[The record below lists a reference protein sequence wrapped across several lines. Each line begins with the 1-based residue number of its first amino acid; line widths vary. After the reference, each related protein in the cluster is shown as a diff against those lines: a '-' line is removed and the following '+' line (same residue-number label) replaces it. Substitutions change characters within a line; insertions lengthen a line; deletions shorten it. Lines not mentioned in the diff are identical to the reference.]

1 MADVAEIDRQIELY
15 RVHKADERCAFV
27 GLPAAAAYRR
37 PVVDR
42 SEASPTRQAARAA
55 RPGFEREV
63 VMGSRSNDE
72 QQVATAELDV
82 ETESR
87 STAAADRHK
96 PVLRSR
102 KHGSSAALLRRA
114 SDIKAIWFDRRLDPA
129 FREEL
134 MVSVAAANSCRQCSY
149 AHREWALI
157 EGLPPEELAALERQD
172 PESFDERAWAAV
184 AWVHALAAS
193 DFTDVPEAIEAN
205 FRAQFSPQEQADIE
219 LVARTMTWM
228 NQISNTV
235 DAAVERVKGD
245 PVSGS
250 GVLTELEAVVL
261 YSLAVP
267 PLIVWLGVKEGRR
280 PMQIVRSMSQ
290 FFREF
295 DARVT

>member
-42 SEASPTRQAARAA
+42 SEASPTRQDARPA
-55 RPGFEREV
+55 RPGLEREV
-63 VMGSRSNDE
+63 VMDPPRNDE
-72 QQVATAELDV
+72 HQVATAEPDV
-82 ETESR
+82 ERESR
-87 STAAADRHK
+87 STSAAGRHK
-96 PVLRSR
+96 PVIRSR
-102 KHGSSAALLRRA
+102 KRGSNAALLRRA
-114 SDIKAIWFDRRLDPA
+114 RDIRAIWFEGRLDPA

-134 MVSVAAANSCRQCSY
+134 MVSVAAANSCRHCSY

-157 EGLPPEELAALERQD
+157 EGLPADELAALEGRD
-172 PESFDERAWAAV
+172 PDSFDERKWAAI

-193 DFTDVPEAIEAN
+193 DFTDVPDAIDAN
-205 FRAQFSPQEQADIE
+205 FRAQYNPQEQADIE

-235 DAAVERVKGD
+235 DAAAARVKGS
-245 PVSGS
+245 PVPES
-250 GVLTELEAVVL
+250 GVLSELEAVVL
-261 YSLAVP
+261 YGLAVP
-267 PLIVWLGVKEGRR
+267 PLFVWMGVKEGRR
-280 PMQIVRSMSQ
+280 PMQIVRGMPQ
-290 FFREF
+290 FFRDF